1 MDFNIG
7 VFARFEIF
15 EGVDLRISET
25 TIGIWIVMAVLI
37 AMCLYVRAKSK
48 NWDSSKKPEGLQN
61 FAELCVG
68 GFINFFNGTAN
79 KKMSFLAPWFFTLFV
94 FLFFSN
100 ILGVFGLRPPTAD
113 WGLTFPL
120 ALVSFCLIQFSGL
133 YARPKSY
140 LKSIFVDPSPY
151 VAPFFAPLNVIGEL
165 VRPIA
170 LSFRL
175 FGNILGGFILMSLL
189 YGIAPVP
196 LRLFFPVPLHM
207 FFDLAVGLLQA
218 FIFTVL
224 SLAFVG
230 GASSGTE

>member
-1 MDFNIG
+1 MEFNIG
-7 VFARFEIF
+7 VFGYHRIADD
-15 EGVDLRISET
+15 VYLRISET
-25 TIGIWIVMAVLI
+25 TIGIWIVAVVLI
-37 AMCLYVRAKSK
+37 ALCIYVRVKSK
-48 NWDSSKKPEGLQN
+48 SWDFSKKPEGLQN

-68 GFINFFNGTAN
+68 GFSNFFNGTAH
-79 KKMSFLAPWFFTLFV
+79 KKMSFLAPWFFTLFT
-94 FLFFSN
+94 FLFLSN

-133 YARPKSY
+133 YSRPKSY
-140 LKSIFVDPSPY
+140 LKGIFAEPSPFA
-151 VAPFFAPLNVIGEL
+151 APFFAPLNVIGEL
-165 VRPIA
+165 VRPVA

-189 YGIAPVP
+189 YGLAPTV
-196 LRLFFPVPLHM
+196 LTIGVPVPLHM

-230 GASSGTE
+230 GAASGAE

>member
-1 MDFNIG
+1 MLVNFDIG
-7 VFARFEIF
+7 VFARF
-15 EGVDLRISET
+15 GDYLRISET

-37 AMCLYVRAKSK
+37 ALSLYVRAKSK
-48 NWDSSKKPEGLQN
+48 NWDSTKKPEGLQN

-68 GFINFFNGTAN
+68 GFINFFNGSAHV
-79 KKMSFLAPWFFTLFV
+79 KMSFLAPWFFTLFV
-94 FLFFSN
+94 FLFLSN

-120 ALVSFCLIQFSGL
+120 ALVSFILIQFSGL
-133 YARPKSY
+133 YSRPKSY
-140 LKSIFVDPSPY
+140 LKGIFLEPSPWT
-151 VAPFFAPLNVIGEL
+151 AFFFAPLNIIGEL
-165 VRPIA
+165 VRPVA

-189 YGIAPVP
+189 YNLAPVP
-196 LRLFFPVPLHM
+196 LRLGFPVPLHL

-224 SLAFVG
+224 SLAFIG
-230 GASSGTE
+230 GAAAGSE

>member
-7 VFARFEIF
+7 VFARFGEY
-15 EGVDLRISET
+15 LRISET

-37 AMCLYVRAKSK
+37 ALCIYIRAKSK
-48 NWDSSKKPEGLQN
+48 HWDYAKKPQGLQN
-61 FAELCVG
+61 FVELCVD
-68 GFINFFNGTAN
+68 GFIGFFNTTAHV
-79 KKMSFLAPWFFTLFV
+79 KMSFLAPWFFTLFV

-133 YARPKSY
+133 YSRPKSY
-140 LKSIFVDPSPY
+140 LKGIFLEPSPFA
-151 VAPFFAPLNVIGEL
+151 APFFGTLNVIGEL
-165 VRPIA
+165 VRPVA

-189 YGIAPVP
+189 YNIAPVP
-196 LRLFFPVPLHM
+196 LRLFFPVPLHL

-224 SLAFVG
+224 SLAFIG
-230 GASSGTE
+230 GAAAGSE